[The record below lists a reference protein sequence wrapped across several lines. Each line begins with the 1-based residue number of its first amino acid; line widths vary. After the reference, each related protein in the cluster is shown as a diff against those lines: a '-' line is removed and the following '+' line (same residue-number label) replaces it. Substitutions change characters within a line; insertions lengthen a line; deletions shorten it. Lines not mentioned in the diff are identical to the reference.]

1 METIHFLVI
10 SPYRG
15 LNELVHEVLL
25 TEPQIHADCY
35 VANLSEVDSLL
46 AKLNLLNYDAI
57 ISRGGT
63 ATYLKEH
70 ASLPVYD
77 IGLWSLDALRAIRLA
92 QTFGQPMAI
101 AGFETITSHARVLCE
116 LLDYDIP
123 IYTIFR
129 EGEAFPI
136 MQQLKNLGVSVV
148 VCDVIT
154 HNLALSMGI
163 TPVLVTSGYESVQS
177 TIQKAITLTR
187 GYLQSRRELT
197 QLTMAFQNN
206 PVSCTIFDQ
215 YGRIVMSSLP
225 EYEKKLV
232 LSFLQE
238 HFKKLWEN
246 GDSSLEHSIKGSSL
260 RFTIKKSILRNHT
273 FLYVYSLLKEK
284 QEIRKI
290 DAITEKNAGSNT
302 MMDFSYFNSTHS
314 LSSTRDLIE
323 KYSHVSTPVLI
334 SGEKGTGKDLA
345 AYNIYCKSSHRNAVF
360 YQIDCAYATER
371 NWTYLLTHHE
381 SPLAHNGHSI
391 YFKQMETIP
400 PQIFSQLLS
409 YIADTRLATRNRLY
423 FSFSTNNENYDSKP
437 VITGIT
443 KLFSCLSLHLPP
455 LRERTDDIPY
465 LTTLYI
471 NQMNADL
478 GKQIIGFDSRASL
491 ALKQFPWEGNLHQ
504 LQRIVYELMLIT
516 TTPYISYENTM
527 RLLHQETALWVS
539 PGQSGYQFDL
549 NQTLDHITYDVVRMV
564 LKEENNN
571 QTRTAERLGIGRS
584 TLWRILK
591 SHTESEPQE

>member
-1 METIHFLVI
+1 MENIHFLVL

-15 LNELVHEVLL
+15 MNELIHEVLL
-25 TEPQIHADCY
+25 SESQVQADCY

-46 AKLNLLNYDAI
+46 TRLNLLNYDAI

-63 ATYLKEH
+63 ASYLKEK
-70 ASLPVYD
+70 ATLPVYD

-92 QTFGQPMAI
+92 QTFHQSMAI
-101 AGFETITSHARVLCE
+101 VGFETITSHARVLCE

-123 IYTIFR
+123 IYTIFH
-129 EGEAFPI
+129 EEEAHSV
-136 MQQLKNLGVSVV
+136 MQQIKNLGIRVV
-148 VCDVIT
+148 VCDVIA
-154 HNLALSMGI
+154 HELALSMGI

-177 TIQKAITLTR
+177 TIQRAIALTR

-197 QLTMAFQNN
+197 QLTMAFQNSS
-206 PVSCTIFDQ
+206 VSCTIFDS
-215 YGRIVMSSLP
+215 YGRIVMSSLS
-225 EYEKKLV
+225 EYDKTIV

-238 HFKKLWEN
+238 HFKELWEN
-246 GDSSLEHSIKGSSL
+246 DDTSFERSLKGSSV
-260 RFTIKKSILRNHT
+260 RFTIKKSTLQDQT
-273 FLYVYSLLKEK
+273 FLYAYSLRKEK

-290 DAITEKNAGSNT
+290 DAITQKNAGSNT

-345 AYNIYCKSSHRNAVF
+345 AYNIYCKSSYRNAVF

-371 NWTYLLTHHE
+371 NWTYLLTHPD
-381 SPLAHNGHSI
+381 SPLAHNGHSL

-409 YIADTRLATRNRLY
+409 YITDTRLATRNRLY
-423 FSFSTNNENYDSKP
+423 FSFSTNNENHDYKP
-437 VITGIT
+437 ISTGIT

-478 GKQIIGFDSRASL
+478 GKQIIGFDSRANL
-491 ALKQFPWEGNLHQ
+491 ALKQFPWDGNLHQ

-516 TTPYISYENTM
+516 ATPYISYENTM

-549 NQTLDHITYDVVRMV
+549 HQTLEHITYDIVRVV
-564 LKEENNN
+564 LKEEDNN
-571 QTRTAERLGIGRS
+571 QSRAAKRLGIGRS

-591 SHTESEPQE
+591 AHAE